1 MLLQSNRSGSCTP
14 TRGESTPDEVTS
26 GLGKLEI
33 TQADS
38 KSAIEAAAE
47 TAGPC
52 TEGEEQKSDCCS
64 RNAEG
69 EVCSGNAEKVG
80 ESPSYSD
87 SMVNADLASD
97 IGVSQFRDSIIAD
110 DNDEDNAAETDEEQ
124 MSAVN
129 DCMSAL
135 TLETSAPAK
144 HVCDD
149 RDWHV
154 DNGTVEIVSKCFN
167 NMTVNEVNYEH
178 HYDEVKNETDC
189 VSMMSP
195 ESSSVSNFVSGDE
208 REHDGIAGTVT
219 LMSDCSSVSCEQH
232 CDGNAGPMTLMSD
245 CSGVTNEQQHDG
257 NAATI
262 KFMSDC
268 SSVSYEQQYDGN
280 AGPMTLMSDCNSVS
294 NEQQHDG
301 NAATMKLM
309 SDCSSVSNK
318 NEHDGN
324 DGTMALTS
332 DCSNSTRI
340 DDSVAQ
346 NCHDDDDKNNIEE
359 AAADDVGD
367 DDDGDSEDN
376 HIDSSS
382 IVTNSK
388 FYVFS

>member
-14 TRGESTPDEVTS
+14 TPDEVTS

-33 TQADS
+33 TQEDS
-38 KSAIEAAAE
+38 KSANEAAAE

-52 TEGEEQKSDCCS
+52 TKAVEQQSDCCS

-69 EVCSGNAEKVG
+69 DDCSEYAEKVG
-80 ESPSYSD
+80 KSPSYSD

-97 IGVSQFRDSIIAD
+97 IGVSQFRDSIITD
-110 DNDEDNAAETDEEQ
+110 DKDEDNAAETDEEQ

-144 HVCDD
+144 HVSDD
-149 RDWHV
+149 GDRHV

-167 NMTVNEVNYEH
+167 DMTINDVNYEH

-208 REHDGIAGTVT
+208 QQHDGNAGTVT

-245 CSGVTNEQQHDG
+245 CNGVTNEQQHDASAGTMTLMSNCSSVSYEQWCDGNAGPMTLMSDCSGVTNEQQHDG
-257 NAATI
+257 NAETI
-262 KFMSDC
+262 
-268 SSVSYEQQYDGN
+268 
-280 AGPMTLMSDCNSVS
+280 TLMSDCNSVS
-294 NEQQHDG
+294 NETQHD
-301 NAATMKLM
+301 ASA
-309 SDCSSVSNK
+309 
-318 NEHDGN
+318 
-324 DGTMALTS
+324 GTMTLTS
-332 DCSNSTRI
+332 NCSNSTRI
-340 DDSVAQ
+340 DDS
-346 NCHDDDDKNNIEE
+346 KNDIEE
-359 AAADDVGD
+359 ANAAAAADDVD

-382 IVTNSK
+382 IVANSK
-388 FYVFS
+388 FYVFSLYVHC